1 MIKNVLPSLR
11 QRAGPQRICSR
22 QKSIRSG
29 TARDSFSQ
37 PPHMRGKG
45 NLKIALVL
53 GVGIT
58 PACAGKS
65 YHCFA
70 YNICDKDHPR
80 MCGEKYYS
88 PKTSVSISGSP
99 PRMRGKA
106 ELQLNGL
113 DAGGITPA
121 CAGKSLRTQG
131 NNSPAWDHPRMCGEK
146 KVELTPDELSRGSPP
161 HVRGKDVHSVAA
173 YLADGITPACA
184 GKRQASGPPAK
195 AAGDHPRVCGEKG
208 FVSGWKD
215 GPEGSPPRM
224 RGKGPKGARP

>member
-1 MIKNVLPSLR
+1 MCNFSRMIKNVLPSLR

-146 KVELTPDELSRGSPP
+146 AVTVRGTGSCKGSPP
-161 HVRGKDVHSVAA
+161 HVRGKETGLIFGQQPAR
-173 YLADGITPACA
+173 ITPACA
-184 GKRQASGPPAK
+184 GKS
-195 AAGDHPRVCGEKG
+195 
-208 FVSGWKD
+208 
-215 GPEGSPPRM
+215 
-224 RGKGPKGARP
+224 